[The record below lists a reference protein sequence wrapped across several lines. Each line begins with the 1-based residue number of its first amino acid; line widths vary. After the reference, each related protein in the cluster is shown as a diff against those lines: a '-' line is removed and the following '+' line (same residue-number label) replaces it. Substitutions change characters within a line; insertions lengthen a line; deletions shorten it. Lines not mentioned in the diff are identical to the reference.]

1 MDDFRQL
8 LKNTSVIPIGKLMEE
23 DAPYKDDQV
32 VSIAG
37 VVQAVKS
44 KTTRNN
50 SSMAYVT
57 IEDDTGSI
65 ELIAFSKVITEYGGH
80 MRDNAV
86 LVVTGRLSI
95 RDDKEPQIVVNRARP
110 ISDFEKHPWDPAPAP
125 QPPVNA
131 RHEGTLY
138 LRLSTEDEVIYPKVR
153 AILNMFPGDSQVVL
167 YFADTKI
174 RRGTRCC
181 IMDSMLSELRYRLG
195 ENNVVLK

>member
-1 MDDFRQL
+1 
-8 LKNTSVIPIGKLMEE
+8 
-23 DAPYKDDQV
+23 
-32 VSIAG
+32 
-37 VVQAVKS
+37 
-44 KTTRNN
+44 
-50 SSMAYVT
+50 MAYVT

-65 ELIAFSKVITEYGGH
+65 ELIAFSKVIMEYGGH
-80 MRDNAV
+80 MRENAV

-110 ISDFEKHPWDPAPAP
+110 ISDFEKHPWDPTPVAH
-125 QPPVNA
+125 PPVNA

-167 YFADTKI
+167 YFADTKV

-181 IMDSMLSELRYRLG
+181 IMDNMLSELRFRLG